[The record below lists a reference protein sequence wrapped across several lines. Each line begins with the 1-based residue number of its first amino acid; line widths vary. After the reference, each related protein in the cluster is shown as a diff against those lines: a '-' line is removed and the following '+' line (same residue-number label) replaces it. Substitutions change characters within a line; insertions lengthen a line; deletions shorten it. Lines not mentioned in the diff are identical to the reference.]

1 MSKNSL
7 IVRCELCGHI
17 EEVLSNDDLDNL
29 TCSDCGYNMFTVV
42 QDNTKEDP
50 PVDDQRLEISEEPK
64 DCIIYML
71 SWDGEPMVI
80 SKKSKFVY
88 HRIDKITPD
97 MRLYTWSA
105 AHAARD
111 AMLKKNPNWK
121 LKIKQFT

>member
-1 MSKNSL
+1 MSRKYL
-7 IVRCELCGHI
+7 IVRCELCSHI
-17 EEVLSNDDLDNL
+17 EEVNSYDDLDRL
-29 TCSDCGYNMFTVV
+29 TCRDCGYDKFSVV
-42 QDNTKEDP
+42 EDRLKAEE
-50 PVDDQRLEISEEPK
+50 PVEDSRLEITEEPK
-64 DCIIYML
+64 DCIIYMI

-88 HRIDKITPD
+88 HKIDKITPD